1 MIETLVLNQG
11 FKLFSKEEFPSLK
24 KNPIFPLRVHYLL
37 KVAFLEMLTRIL
49 NEQIKFKNHLLNI
62 YQPSGLFKRLVKQ
75 KGQIL
80 TTIIV
85 QVYKDEF
92 LLLV

>member
-1 MIETLVLNQG
+1 
-11 FKLFSKEEFPSLK
+11 
-24 KNPIFPLRVHYLL
+24 
-37 KVAFLEMLTRIL
+37 MLTRIL
-49 NEQIKFKNHLLNI
+49 NEQIKFKNHLVNI

-80 TTIIV
+80 TTVIV